1 MFILAHL
8 SDPHIPPMPQPS
20 PSELIGKRITGYLN
34 WKLRRGSHHR
44 RDVLNALIEDLLAQ
58 SPDHIAVTGDLA
70 NLSLATE
77 FAESRKFL
85 THLGDG
91 KHVSVVPGNHDAY
104 VRSTDGF
111 YLSAWREYLTGDAP
125 KAQPFPFLR
134 RRGPVAIIG
143 LSTGVP
149 TLPFFASGRL
159 GSAQMDRFAIMME
172 QLRKEQCFRV
182 VLIHHPPAGDR
193 SWLKRLEDVEDF
205 RGVIVRLGAE
215 LILSGHDH
223 IGAVNAIPGPQKPVP
238 VVQVPSTSAA
248 PGDPRG
254 AGAYNLYRIEG
265 APGRWT
271 CEMES
276 RGITAAGGVITISK
290 KKLI

>member
-8 SDPHIPPMPQPS
+8 SDPHIPPMPEPS
-20 PSELIGKRITGYLN
+20 TAELIGKRITGYLN

-44 RDVLNALIEDLLAQ
+44 REVLNALITDLLAQ
-58 SPDHIAVTGDLA
+58 SPNHIAVTGDLA
-70 NLSLATE
+70 NLSLAAE

-85 THLGDG
+85 TRLGDG

-111 YLSAWREYLTGDAP
+111 YLVAWREYLAGDAP
-125 KAQPFPFLR
+125 LAQPFPFLR

-159 GSAQMDRFAIMME
+159 GSAQMDRFAVMME
-172 QLRKEQCFRV
+172 QLPKEQCFRV
-182 VLIHHPPAGDR
+182 VLIHHPPAGSR
-193 SWLKRLEDVEDF
+193 SWLKRLEDAEDF
-205 RGVIVRLGAE
+205 RGVIVRMGAE

-223 IGAVNAIPGPQKPVP
+223 IAAVNAIPGPQKPVP
-238 VVQVPSTSAA
+238 VVQVPSTSAT

-271 CEMES
+271 CEMET
-276 RGITAAGGVITISK
+276 RGITPDGSIITIIK
-290 KKLI
+290 KTLI